1 MIKSWHL
8 SLTLSSSSLQFLET
22 FSVRIFGVQ
31 VIYLDKLSVELLLA
45 DGTCDY
51 MWVLLYVHN
60 IHIQMEICNVK

>member
-1 MIKSWHL
+1 MITSWHL

-31 VIYLDKLSVELLLA
+31 VIYLDKLSVGRLLA

-51 MWVLLYVHN
+51 MWILLYVYN
-60 IHIQMEICNVK
+60 IHIQIKICNVK